1 MNVCPQAS
9 GLRRGRLGD
18 RPESSRQRRQRKAHR
33 HSPFNDSMLRSCLYP
48 RKALPKRMRLCYL
61 SLIGLL
67 ASGLSMAADSNPPI
81 DRHALVTRHDIDWPS
96 LNGQIPLG
104 NGNFAFNAD
113 GTGLETVG
121 GNIMCHWCWHSFPLP
136 SGVTKSEIR
145 PWATPD
151 HGRMT
156 TTTSPDPGPIARWE
170 RDNPQP

>member
-1 MNVCPQAS
+1 MTVSFTDKVQCVVLSEKLNQTDNMNRQKFVLNTLFFAS
-9 GLRRGRLGD
+9 I
-18 RPESSRQRRQRKAHR
+18 
-33 HSPFNDSMLRSCLYP
+33 
-48 RKALPKRMRLCYL
+48 LPLTPL
-61 SLIGLL
+61 SIR
-67 ASGLSMAADSNPPI
+67 AADGPLAPKDKTPM

-121 GNIMCHWCWHSFPLP
+121 GNTMCHWCWHSFPLP
-136 SGVTKSEIR
+136 PGVTKSDIK

-156 TTTSPDPGPIARWE
+156 
-170 RDNPQP
+170 